1 VWGDWHKVGARASYD
16 GQMRLLAVVVAA
28 LGLAAPAANAEPN
41 PFFRT
46 PSKNIYCGYGSPWV
60 RCDISSGLKPKPQ
73 KPAGCDFDWGQTY
86 LLSGTGRARLGCV
99 SDSVFS
105 PTSRVLKYGTRWS
118 RGGITC
124 VSKATGLRCANRSG
138 HGFFMSR
145 QRSYRF

>member
-1 VWGDWHKVGARASYD
+1 VEKSLRSWRNRVVRWRHAPSPGRRRRARS
-16 GQMRLLAVVVAA
+16 RRPVAH
-28 LGLAAPAANAEPN
+28 GEPN

-46 PSKNIYCGYGSPWV
+46 PSKNIYCGYGRPWL

-86 LLSGTGRARLGCV
+86 LLSATGRVRLGCV

-105 PTSRVLKYGTRWS
+105 PTSRVLPYGSRWS

-124 VSKATGLRCANRSG
+124 LSKATGLWCSNRVG

>member
-1 VWGDWHKVGARASYD
+1 MWRNRYEVGVIASYD
-16 GQMRLLAVVVAA
+16 GCVRQVLVAFAA
-28 LGLAAPAANAEPN
+28 LGLAAPVANGEPN

-46 PSKNIYCGYGSPWV
+46 PSKNIYCGYGRPWL

-86 LLSGTGRARLGCV
+86 LLSATGHARLGCV

-105 PTSRVLKYGTRWS
+105 PTSRVLPYGSRWS

-124 VSKATGLRCANRSG
+124 LSKATGLRCANRVG